1 MNLIPLTLGLLAVL
15 ATPAAAAQRENP
27 PKKPETAGQDEA
39 PDKPRRRRVV
49 SDLSGFDLLD
59 QGKVKKESMVVGA
72 ARGFAPPV
80 VMAPRLGRVYGERPT
95 FEWRDEAKPAGFA
108 FVLTDES
115 QEEIYRAET
124 PKTLLAYP
132 ADAPRLEPGR
142 TYFWTVQAASGLF
155 AEPSAPAGLL
165 VLAGSQRQE
174 IDRALAAITAT
185 DPYEQ
190 ARGRARVFTDR
201 RLWYDAVAAYSDLI
215 ARFPDRPELYEER
228 GTIYAQLDATQ
239 ARADDDFARAEQ
251 LKAASPRGRSR
262 SCRWRTCPPRRRKS
276 GRRSSRR
283 PSAPRKS
290 ASLSPS

>member
-1 MNLIPLTLGLLAVL
+1 MNLIPPLTLGLLALL
-15 ATPAAAAQRENP
+15 AAGGDAALQRESP
-27 PKKPETAGQDEA
+27 PKTPEAGKEA
-39 PDKPRRRRVV
+39 DADKPRRRRVV

-80 VMAPRLGRVYGERPT
+80 VLAPRLGRVYGERPT
-95 FEWRDEAKPAGFA
+95 FEWRDEAKAPGFA
-108 FVLTDES
+108 FALTDES
-115 QEEIYRAET
+115 QEEVYKAET
-124 PKTLLAYP
+124 AKTLLAYP

-155 AEPSAPAGLL
+155 AAASPPAGFL
-165 VLAGSQRQE
+165 VLGGSQRQE

-190 ARGRARVFTDR
+190 ARARARVFTDR
-201 RLWYDAVAAYSDLI
+201 RLWYDAVAAYSEMI

-239 ARADDDFARAEQ
+239 ARADEDFAKAEQ
-251 LKAASPRGRSR
+251 LKAR
-262 SCRWRTCPPRRRKS
+262 
-276 GRRSSRR
+276 
-283 PSAPRKS
+283 
-290 ASLSPS
+290 

>member
-1 MNLIPLTLGLLAVL
+1 MNLIPLTLGLLAL
-15 ATPAAAAQRENP
+15 SISSDATASQRGNP
-27 PKKPETAGQDEA
+27 PKKPETAGKEET

-80 VMAPRLGRVYGERPT
+80 VMAPRLGRAYGERPT
-95 FEWRDEAKPAGFA
+95 FEWRDQSKPSRFA
-108 FVLTDES
+108 FALSDES

-155 AEPSAPAGLL
+155 ATASAPAGLL
-165 VLAGSQRQE
+165 VLSGNQRQE
-174 IDRALAAITAT
+174 IDRALAAITAS

-190 ARGRARVFTDR
+190 ARARARVFTDR

-228 GTIYAQLDATQ
+228 GTIYAQLDTTQ
-239 ARADDDFARAEQ
+239 AMADEDFARAER
-251 LKAASPRGRSR
+251 LKTPGR
-262 SCRWRTCPPRRRKS
+262 
-276 GRRSSRR
+276 
-283 PSAPRKS
+283 
-290 ASLSPS
+290 